1 MNYYQVGK
9 IVNTHGIKGE
19 VKVQSITDFPQERF
33 APGAPLYVFKNDQL
47 IKEVTVKTHRKHK
60 NFELLSFEGLQ
71 DINLVEDLKQT
82 ELKIAED
89 QQGTLNEGEYYYHEI
104 IGLKVYDL
112 DNNYLGEIKEIMESG
127 ANDVW
132 IIQRVGQKD
141 LLIPAISDVIKDIQ
155 VDQGKVTI
163 EMLDGLDD

>member
-33 APGAPLYVFKNDQL
+33 APGAPLYVFKNDQS

>member
-112 DNNYLGEIKEIMESG
+112 DDNYLGEIKEIMESG

>member
-33 APGAPLYVFKNDQL
+33 APGAPLYVFRNDQL